1 MMKNNPDKYKYRITK
16 IKFIFPVKVYNL
28 QCVSI
33 KGEDVFLP
41 AHNEAIHSNVS
52 NEITKISVVLKIN
65 QSNDPLWITSCDIT
79 VYPPDGCISNFAT
92 EEFNTTQQ
100 LSSII
105 DDYNYIVED
114 GDSCPTEIVNIAY
127 HAILEYLFRSNMYDV
142 RIGVPT
148 KADYE
153 QICN

>member
-1 MMKNNPDKYKYRITK
+1 MMNNLNNYKYRITK

-41 AHNEAIHSNVS
+41 VHNDAILSNVS
-52 NEITKISVVLKIN
+52 NEISKISVVLKIN

-79 VYPPDGCISNFAT
+79 VYPPDGCISNFAA

-127 HAILEYLFRSNMYDV
+127 HAVLEYLFRSNMYDV

-148 KADYE
+148 KVDYE
-153 QICN
+153 QICG